1 MGNCRQKVGDSN
13 IRMMGRSAGSQ
24 GAAHGREFRPEFQV
38 QLASRILSRHGE
50 LIGNLLT
57 RTAYFEVP
65 FSGNGSTSMRLA
77 PSFGARGEPV

>member
-13 IRMMGRSAGSQ
+13 IRMMGSSAGSQ

-50 LIGNLLT
+50 LIGKLT
-57 RTAYFEVP
+57 HALPTLKCLSQR
-65 FSGNGSTSMRLA
+65 
-77 PSFGARGEPV
+77 